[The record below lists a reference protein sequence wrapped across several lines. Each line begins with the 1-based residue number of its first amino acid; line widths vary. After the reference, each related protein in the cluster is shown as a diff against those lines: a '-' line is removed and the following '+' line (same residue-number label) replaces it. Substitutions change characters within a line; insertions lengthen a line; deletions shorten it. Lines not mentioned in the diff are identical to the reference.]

1 MSRVRPFA
9 DRTAA
14 RRRLAHA
21 RLATATGLVSVTLL
35 LGVVTACSTSTTT
48 GPTVTVTPT
57 APTTTAAV
65 VDTSAPETTAAPTPT
80 TETVPVE
87 TTPARLVWDEIGP
100 PNAPTDHTDVVPTDA
115 LVDGFYWA
123 NLVGGTAAAP
133 YMTVMQAFFG
143 DECPT
148 AAAEDG
154 EECYGDV
161 YVRAT
166 PTLDVDDVPFAADA
180 LITVVDPNVMQNYR
194 IDATE
199 LDVLRTQGA
208 SDSAPEGF
216 LFVPFPWLVSVQGGE
231 IVAFQQLWVP

>member
-1 MSRVRPFA
+1 MSRVR
-9 DRTAA
+9 TIVAA
-14 RRRLAHA
+14 VAVVGLSGLA
-21 RLATATGLVSVTLL
+21 G
-35 LGVVTACSTSTTT
+35 ACSSSTST
-48 GPTVTVTPT
+48 
-57 APTTTAAV
+57 A
-65 VDTSAPETTAAPTPT
+65 TPT
-80 TETVPVE
+80 TVASTAPSTTTPTVESTSPDTSPLETTSPTDAVPIETVP
-87 TTPARLVWDEIGP
+87 PSAIWDEIGP
-100 PNAPTDHTDVVPTDA
+100 PNAPTDHTDAVPDGALTDG
-115 LVDGFYWA
+115 LYWA
-123 NLVGGTAAAP
+123 NLVGGTAVAP
-133 YMTVMQAFFG
+133 YVTVMQAFFG

-166 PTLDVDDVPFAADA
+166 TTLDVDDVPFAADA

-208 SDSAPEGF
+208 SGNAPEGF
-216 LFVPFPWLVSVQGGE
+216 LFVPFPWLLTVDGGE

>member
-1 MSRVRPFA
+1 MSR
-9 DRTAA
+9 A
-14 RRRLAHA
+14 RILA
-21 RLATATGLVSVTLL
+21 ATGVALGLVGL
-35 LGVVTACSTSTTT
+35 TAGCSSSTSTGAVSSTVASVESTTIPPVVETT
-48 GPTVTVTPT
+48 GAATIPAETTPVTESLP
-57 APTTTAAV
+57 
-65 VDTSAPETTAAPTPT
+65 PETT
-80 TETVPVE
+80 PV
-87 TTPARLVWDEIGP
+87 VQSWDEIGP
-100 PNAPTDHTDVVPTDA
+100 PNAPTDHTDEVPDGA

-133 YMTVMQAFFG
+133 YVTVMQAFFG

-208 SDSAPEGF
+208 SDAAPEGF
-216 LFVPFPWLVSVQGGE
+216 LFVPFPWLMAVQGGE